1 MEADARRKRLIF
13 RSTHRGNK
21 EMDIVFSRFVEQ
33 HLGALSAG
41 DLDLYEQLLEE
52 NDVDIWDWITGK
64 PFPPHYASLIERL
77 KQ

>member
-52 NDVDIWDWITGK
+52 NDVDIWDWPTGA
-64 PFPPHYASLIERL
+64 PVPQHSASPLARL